1 MSHYSIGTVHSHFEK
16 ELFEKAGIGIPH
28 EDVETNDVCTFG
40 FMVAEFLGAFRHAS
54 ENYSDSPPRQ
64 AGGLLLL
71 NSCLITG

>member
-1 MSHYSIGTVHSHFEK
+1 MQ

-54 ENYSDSPPRQ
+54 ENYSDSPPRE
-64 AGGLLLL
+64 AVGLL
-71 NSCLITG
+71 